1 MIVVDTSAWIEY
13 FRNGTAS
20 VVKSI
25 DSSLSSNLIA
35 TGDLIFCE
43 VMQGIKIKK
52 ERDYVGD
59 LLLSLPRYNMVG
71 IECAEKAAE
80 NFRSLRSKGITVRK
94 TIDVIIG
101 TFCAENRFQL
111 IHNDHDF
118 DLMAS
123 CIGLEIFSLKAAR

>member
-1 MIVVDTSAWIEY
+1 MIIVDTSAWIEY

-20 VVKSI
+20 VVSSI
-25 DSSLSSNLIA
+25 ESSLSGNLIA
-35 TGDLIFCE
+35 IGDLIYCE

-52 ERDYVGD
+52 ERDYVGA

-71 IECAEKAAE
+71 FECAEKAAE
-80 NFRSLRSKGITVRK
+80 NYRSLRSNGITVRK

-111 IHNDHDF
+111 IHNDRDF
-118 DLMAS
+118 DLMAP
-123 CIGLEIFSLKAAR
+123 CIGLEIFSLKATR